1 MDAENEMYEN
11 IAEDHVRDIRVS
23 QPQTHQKRALNNE
36 KAVELPQPLAKKTKR
51 EGGMEGDFYSE
62 EYLPVYKFTCEVCEI
77 ALQCK
82 ETLFMHM
89 LKDHFEVEVSD
100 KDE

>member
-11 IAEDHVRDIRVS
+11 IAEDHDGIYPFRDIRVS
-23 QPQTHQKRALNNE
+23 QPQTHQKKALNNE
-36 KAVELPQPLAKKTKR
+36 KAVKLPQPLAKKTKR
-51 EGGMEGDFYSE
+51 ERGREGDFYSE
-62 EYLPVYKFTCEVCEI
+62 EEVCEI
-77 ALQCK
+77 TLQCK